1 MTAKK
6 GNAAIRFALIGCG
19 RISQTHLQ
27 AMEVLK
33 DYCLL
38 KAVVDVREDAAKSV
52 GNQYGC
58 EAYAD
63 YRRVLDNDQIDAVII
78 SAPPNTHAEI
88 ATFFLENKKHV
99 LCEKPL
105 ATPVAD
111 AQTMVNKAA
120 ENDTLLMMASKYRY
134 VADTIKAKG
143 IVESGI
149 LGEIILFEN
158 VFCGK
163 VDMRDRWNASR
174 EVGGG
179 GVIVDNGC
187 HSVDIARFLL
197 GPIEKVQ
204 AAEGKRVQKLDVEDT
219 ARIHFRTAS
228 DAMGMVDLSW
238 SIQKERDSYLELF
251 GTEGVLSIGWQ
262 CSKYR
267 QSEKMNWIP
276 FGKGY
281 NKVDAFSSQIRN
293 FVQSIRGKEMPLI
306 TAEDALESVKVIEAA
321 YKSVAMSTWVDV
333 R

>member
-6 GNAAIRFALIGCG
+6 AETQIRFALIGCG

-27 AMEVLK
+27 AIEVLK
-33 DYCLL
+33 DHCNL

-52 GNQYGC
+52 ANQYGC
-58 EAYAD
+58 AAYTD
-63 YRRVLDNDQIDAVII
+63 YRRVIDGDQVDAVII
-78 SAPPNTHAEI
+78 STPPNTHAEI
-88 ATFFLENKKHV
+88 ATYFLENKKPV

-105 ATPVAD
+105 ATTVSD
-111 AQTMVNKAA
+111 AKTMVNKAA
-120 ENDTLLMMASKYRY
+120 EHNVLLMMASKYRY

-149 LGEIILFEN
+149 LGDIILFEN

-163 VDMRDRWNASR
+163 VDMRDRWNAR
-174 EVGGG
+174 KELGGG

-204 AAEGKRVQKLDVEDT
+204 AAEGKRVQKLGVEDT
-219 ARIHFRTAS
+219 ARIHFRTKS

-238 SIQKERDSYLELF
+238 SIQKERDSYIEIF

-267 QSEKMNWIP
+267 QSEKMNWVT

-293 FVQSIRGKEMPLI
+293 FVQSIKGKEMPLI

-321 YKSVAMSTWVDV
+321 YKSVEMNTWVDV
-333 R
+333 G

>member
-1 MTAKK
+1 MTPKK
-6 GNAAIRFALIGCG
+6 SNAAIRFALIGCG

-27 AMEVLK
+27 ALEVLK
-33 DYCLL
+33 DYCVL
-38 KAVVDVREDAAKSV
+38 KAVADVREEAANSV

-58 EAYAD
+58 EAYSD
-63 YRRVLDNDQIDAVII
+63 YRRILDKDLVDAVII
-78 SAPPNTHAEI
+78 SSPPSTHAEI

-105 ATPVAD
+105 ATAVAD
-111 AQTMVNKAA
+111 AQAMVKKAA
-120 ENDTLLMMASKYRY
+120 EKDTLLMMASKYRY
-134 VADTIKAKG
+134 VADMIKAKG
-143 IVESGI
+143 IVDSGI

-163 VDMRDRWNASR
+163 VDMRGRWNASK
-174 EVGGG
+174 EIGGG

-219 ARIHFRTAS
+219 ARIHFRTES

-238 SIQKERDSYLELF
+238 SLQKERDSYIELF

-281 NKVDAFSSQIRN
+281 NKIEAFSSQIRN
-293 FVQSIRGKEMPLI
+293 FVQSIRGKEMPRI

-321 YKSVAMSTWVDV
+321 YKSVAMNTWVDV
-333 R
+333 G